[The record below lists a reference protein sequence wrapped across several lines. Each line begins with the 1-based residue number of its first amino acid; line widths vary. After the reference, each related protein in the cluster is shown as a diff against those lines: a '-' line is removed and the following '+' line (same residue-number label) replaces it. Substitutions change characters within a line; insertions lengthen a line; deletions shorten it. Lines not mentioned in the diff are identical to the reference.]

1 LYSVMIGMARDEV
14 TMMSVSVSS
23 LAIWCMF
30 LPRHAR
36 RDMRE
41 MYIVSNANWDDEM
54 DLDM

>member
-1 LYSVMIGMARDEV
+1 MYSVMIGMARDEV